1 MRETITT
8 LKDSFRILEI
18 IIKEFDITGNLTQ
31 NSMQELSI
39 SNPGDIISIA
49 TTNLKDNTTEIKKYE
64 YISRTKWAIQRN
76 TNIKTK

>member
-31 NSMQELSI
+31 NSMQEFSI

-64 YISRTKWAIQRN
+64 YISRTKRAIQRN